1 MFLAAQVKFMKAIV
15 SIIDQMNEWLGKAA
29 SWLLLPLVLIVCF
42 DVVARK
48 LFNFS
53 RIWIMDLEWHLFAL
67 IFLLAAGYTLKH
79 NRHVRVDLFYD
90 KFEKKEK
97 GQVDFFGSLIFL
109 LPWSIIVLIYAF
121 DYAAQSLAMNEGASE
136 PGGLPAR
143 YLIKFAVPIAIF
155 MLLLQGLSLMYK
167 AWLAMRGDEDQI
179 EPKTESPAEE

>member
-1 MFLAAQVKFMKAIV
+1 MKTLV
-15 SIIDQMNEWLGKAA
+15 NGIDQLNEWLGKVA
-29 SWLLLPLVLIVCF
+29 SWLLVPLVLIVCF
-42 DVVARK
+42 DVITRK

-90 KFEKKEK
+90 KFDKKEQ

-109 LPWSIIVLIYAF
+109 LPWCIIVLIYAF

-143 YLIKFAVPIAIF
+143 YLIKFVVPISIF

-167 AWLAMRGDEDQI
+167 ALVSMKSADQKEE
-179 EPKTESPAEE
+179 EPGTPSAQH